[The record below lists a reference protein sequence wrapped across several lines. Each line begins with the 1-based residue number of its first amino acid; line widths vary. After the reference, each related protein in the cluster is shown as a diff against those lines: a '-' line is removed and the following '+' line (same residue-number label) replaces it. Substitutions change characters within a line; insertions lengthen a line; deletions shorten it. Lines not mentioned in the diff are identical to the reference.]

1 MITTDGRVRYSIW
14 EHSATLREIYA
25 SRCRLEAEEM
35 TCHAQ
40 AAELLAPHVVPGDTL
55 LDAGCGSGYLYHAL
69 KRRKIAVD
77 YLGVDASSTLLDIG
91 RSILPA
97 HGLDPSRL
105 VTAALEDLDGTADH
119 VVCLNV
125 LSNLDNYHRPL
136 DRLSRLARKTLILRE
151 SLAERGACAY
161 VRDDYLDAGCD
172 LWVHVNTYPQ
182 AEVLAFLA
190 ARGFAARLVTDRRTG
205 GRPESVIGYPHHWTF
220 IEAWRPCGDDTPVR
234 ASY

>member
-1 MITTDGRVRYSIW
+1 MITTDGRARYNIW
-14 EHSATLREIYA
+14 EHSATLRELYA
-25 SRCRLEAEEM
+25 RRCRQEAEEM

-40 AAELLAPHVVPGDTL
+40 AVELLAPHVVAGDTL

-69 KRRKIAVD
+69 KRRNIAVD
-77 YLGVDASSTLLDIG
+77 YLGVDASPSLLDIG
-91 RSILPA
+91 RSLLPA
-97 HGLDPSRL
+97 HGLDASRL
-105 VTAALEDLDGTADH
+105 VTAELEDLHGAVDH

-151 SLAERGACAY
+151 SLAEQGAYAY

-172 LWVHVNTYPQ
+172 LWVHVNTYPR
-182 AEVLAFLA
+182 ADVLAFLA

-220 IEAWRPCGDDTPVR
+220 IEAWRPCTHDTSSSAP
-234 ASY
+234 A